1 MAAATEPQHP
11 SSDGRQ
17 QPHHPPPSHHHHPN
31 RDFAAWRARLSA
43 RLAALGPDQVP
54 VVLVA
59 CGSFNPPTRAHL
71 RLFSAGAAAVDG
83 AKARETSGGD
93 GEHQT
98 LAVVGGLLSPVG
110 DGYGKAGLAPAAHRL
125 AMCALATEVE
135 AGGGSGGGGGGLAS
149 SSPAIDVCVHGW
161 EATRE
166 GGRVHTRTLDVLRHI
181 ESELNDQGE
190 GTATTGGEATTA
202 TAPARRPRV
211 RAMLLAGTDL
221 VESMRRPGVWSEP
234 DALLREHGVVC
245 VERPGH
251 GVAAAPAPAAADDDE
266 AAPAAVDLEA
276 LISSCVL
283 HAECEEEFMTGVS
296 SSRAREALCAALGG
310 GGDEAKGATAAA
322 TTTTEARARAAASDA
337 RVADLLDPRVAEY
350 AALNGLYCD

>member
-1 MAAATEPQHP
+1 MAAATDPTPPHHHHH
-11 SSDGRQ
+11 SDDGRQ
-17 QPHHPPPSHHHHPN
+17 PPQHHHHHHHPN

-43 RLAALGPDQVP
+43 RLAALGPEQVP

-71 RLFSAGAAAVDG
+71 RLFSAGAAAVDS
-83 AKARETSGGD
+83 AAAARESD
-93 GEHQT
+93 QPSQQT

-125 AMCALATEVE
+125 AMCALATE
-135 AGGGSGGGGGGLAS
+135 AWGGGGADASGALS
-149 SSPAIDVCVHGW
+149 SSPPSPSPIDVCVHGW

-181 ESELNDQGE
+181 ERELSDASE
-190 GTATTGGEATTA
+190 GTTTRGGEDGAATTA
-202 TAPARRPRV
+202 ATPAQRPRV

-251 GVAAAPAPAAADDDE
+251 GVAGPGAADE
-266 AAPAAVDLEA
+266 AAVDEA

-310 GGDEAKGATAAA
+310 GDDEAKG
-322 TTTTEARARAAASDA
+322 TTTTTTTTASRARAAASDA

-350 AALNGLYCD
+350 AALNGLYH